1 MTMNRRN
8 SSGRD
13 GQIGWDTKSNAAEE
27 RVFIDPEADLLDQGD
42 QLVVAA
48 TRGDRRAVGAIAIA
62 FGPTLNDEAREA
74 LGPKWE
80 QESADVLQEFF
91 LALCE
96 GELEMPPIRGAGVPW
111 MLREVRGIARRYVEE
126 REGPEAG

>member
-1 MTMNRRN
+1 MTMNKRNGNGRHGRNGRR
-8 SSGRD
+8 
-13 GQIGWDTKSNAAEE
+13 GWDTKSNAAEE

-42 QLVVAA
+42 QLVVVA

-62 FGPTLNDEAREA
+62 FGPTLNAEARKA
-74 LGPKWE
+74 LGPTWE

-96 GELEMPPIRGAGVPW
+96 
-111 MLREVRGIARRYVEE
+111 VRGRRGLWCAARRGRRATRE
-126 REGPEAG
+126 RR